1 MMTLS
6 QMELDIVCDILRRNV
21 PAHRVAAFG
30 SRAKGTIKPFA
41 DLDLVIFTT
50 TPLPLSTLATLR
62 DAFSESSLPFRVDI
76 VDAAGTSAEFLAAI
90 ADDMI
95 TLQDPL

>member
-1 MMTLS
+1 MTLS
-6 QMELDIVCDILRRNV
+6 QIELDVVRDILRRIV
-21 PAHRVAAFG
+21 PTNRVAAFG
-30 SRAKGTIKPFA
+30 SRAKGTTKQFA

-76 VDAAGTSAEFLAAI
+76 VDAAGTSKEFLAAI
-90 ADDMI
+90 TDDMI